1 MIHEITMPALSST
14 MTEGKVVAW
23 KKSVGEKVEKGDIIA
38 VVESDKADMDVESFN
53 EGYLANIFVQD
64 GETTAVGAAIAL
76 LAQTK
81 EEIAQAAAKS
91 APSAPKQAAEPTPAV
106 KSEKP
111 AEATRA
117 SELKAE
123 SKSAPVQPRENG
135 ARIAVSPRARKLAQ
149 DMGVDLSKMKGSGTN
164 GRIVESDVLQ
174 AAQTAPAS
182 SAPISLAIS
191 TPSLKEIAA
200 QGFTT
205 MQKAVIQN
213 MEQSLS
219 IPSFRV
225 GYTITT
231 DRFDGLYQQLK
242 SKGVTVTTLLA
253 KAVATALVDHPLVNS
268 SYTPNGLKANAQIN
282 VAIAVA
288 MDDGGLITPVLRD
301 AANKDVYQ
309 LSREWKDLVAR
320 ARTKKL
326 QPEEYNS
333 GTITISN
340 LGMFGVD
347 RFDAI
352 VPPGM
357 GAILAVGSSK
367 PTVVVNEDGFFG
379 VKRQMQVVLSG
390 DHRVFYGSHA
400 ALFLQQL
407 AGLIEKE
414 PEKLTL
420 V

>member
-1 MIHEITMPALSST
+1 

-91 APSAPKQAAEPTPAV
+91 APSAPKQPVEPTPAI

-111 AEATRA
+111 AEAT
-117 SELKAE
+117 KANE
-123 SKSAPVQPRENG
+123 SKSAPAQPREDG

-149 DMGVDLSKMKGSGTN
+149 DMGVDLSKTKGSGTN
-164 GRIVESDVLQ
+164 GRIVEADVLQ
-174 AAQTAPAS
+174 AAQAAPATTP
-182 SAPISLAIS
+182 AISTVSS

-213 MEQSLS
+213 MEQSLA

-268 SYTPNGLKANAQIN
+268 SYTSNGLKTNAQIN

-357 GAILAVGSSK
+357 GAILAVGASK

-400 ALFLQQL
+400 ALFLQHL